1 MNPQNQFCP
10 NEGCK
15 ARGKVDEGKI
25 GVHSNKERRYI
36 CHVCKR
42 TFAETKGTSLYG
54 IKKSRDIF
62 VTVTTLLAF
71 GCPIQAIVIAFMLDE
86 KTVQAWLK
94 KAGKQC
100 EDVHE
105 HLVEKHQQELGQVQ
119 ADEIK
124 AKVQGMHLWLAMAI
138 QVSTRLWLGAAIS
151 PKRDNKLLTILFIS
165 IKKMALCR
173 PMVFAVDSFKG
184 YTTVINKV
192 FRVAIRTGKRGRPS
206 LQAWPNINIVQ
217 VIKRRVGKHL
227 EIERSV
233 FQGATDKVMSII
245 HQSQLGNGGIN
256 TSYIERLNATFRER
270 ISALARK
277 SRNLYK
283 QQQTLHAST
292 YLVGTVYNFCSPH
305 KSLRRKIY
313 IDEFARQCRYAKR
326 SPAMAAGISNHIWS
340 IDELLS
346 FKIPLEPF
354 VPLKKRGRKPKVKL
368 C

>member
-1 MNPQNQFCP
+1 MNPQDQFCP
-10 NEGCK
+10 NERCE
-15 ARGKVDEGKI
+15 ARGKVGTGRI
-25 GVHSNKERRYI
+25 GNHSHKERRYI
-36 CHVCKR
+36 CHKCGK
-42 TFAETKGTSLYG
+42 TFAETKGTSMYG
-54 IKKSRDIF
+54 IKKECELF
-62 VTVTTLLAF
+62 VIVITLLAF
-71 GCPIQAIVIAFMLDE
+71 GCPIQAIVMAFTLDE
-86 KTVQAWLK
+86 RTVQTWLK

-100 EDVHE
+100 QDVHE

-124 AKVQGMHLWLAMAI
+124 AKVQGRHLWLAMAL

-151 PKRDNKLLTILFIS
+151 EKRDNKLLTPLFNR

-173 PMVFAVDSFKG
+173 PMVFAVDGFKG
-184 YTTVINKV
+184 YPTVINKV
-192 FRVAIRTGKRGRPS
+192 FRVAMRTGKRGRPR

-217 VIKRRVGKHL
+217 VIKRRVEKRL
-227 EIERSV
+227 EIERSI
-233 FQGATDKVMSII
+233 FQGPTDKVMSII

-283 QQQTLHAST
+283 QQQTLQAST

-305 KSLRRKIY
+305 KSLRSKIY
-313 IDEFARQCRYAKR
+313 IDEFARAYRYVKR
-326 SPAMAAGISNHIWS
+326 SPALAAGITNRIWS
-340 IDELLS
+340 IHELLEL
-346 FKIPLEPF
+346 KIPLQPF
-354 VPLKKRGRKPKVKL
+354 VPPKKRGRKPKINL

>member
-1 MNPQNQFCP
+1 MNPQKQFCP
-10 NEGCK
+10 NEACE
-15 ARGKVDEGKI
+15 ARGKVGTGKI
-25 GVHSNKERRYI
+25 GNHCYKKRGYM
-36 CHVCKR
+36 CHVCKS
-42 TFAETKGTSLYG
+42 TFSETKGTSLDG
-54 IKKSRDIF
+54 IKKDRDLF
-62 VTVTTLLAF
+62 VMVVTLLAY
-71 GCPIQAIVIAFMLDE
+71 GCPIQAIVMAFMLDE
-86 KTVQAWLK
+86 RTVQSWLK
-94 KAGKQC
+94 KAGKHCQ
-100 EDVHE
+100 DIHE

-151 PKRDNKLLTILFIS
+151 EKRDNKLLTNLFIR

-173 PMVFAVDSFKG
+173 PIVFAVDGFKG
-184 YTTVINKV
+184 YPTVINNV
-192 FRVAIRTGKRGRPS
+192 FRVAMRTGKRGRPS

-217 VIKRRVGKHL
+217 VIKRRVNKRL
-227 EIERSV
+227 DIERSV
-233 FQGATDKVMSII
+233 FQGAVDKVMSII

-283 QQQTLHAST
+283 QQQTLQAST

-305 KSLRRKIY
+305 KSLRSKIY
-313 IDEFARQCRYAKR
+313 IDEFARQYRYVHR
-326 SPAMAAGISNHIWS
+326 SPALAAGITNHIWS

-346 FKIPLEPF
+346 FKLPLEPF
-354 VPLKKRGRKPKVKL
+354 VPPKKRGRKPKLKL
-368 C
+368 G